1 MNISIIGSGI
11 FGLTVALI
19 LSKKFNVTVFESNS
33 DILNGATLANHN
45 RHHYGF
51 HYPRSPDTVI
61 QCQMGKK
68 TFENFYPNVLRKNYE
83 NFYAIS
89 KNNSH
94 MNFSDY
100 CSFLDNL
107 KLKYS
112 VCRPPKLFNSDVIEG
127 CVLADEGVYD
137 YQLLRSSIIEKL
149 KRAVNPIK
157 IRLNSLVNN
166 VSVDGEKKNVEYTDH
181 VNNNL
186 CLKFDV
192 VIDCS
197 YGKTNFFNSWL
208 NADPRLLQYN
218 LQELAVI
225 EIPETDTFG
234 ATVMDGM
241 FPSVLPYGFSNKYL
255 FAHAEL
261 SQLIRKVS
269 KNSGILNEISH
280 IKSNWFKIKN
290 ESIKYLPILKKSI
303 YHNSIFVERVV
314 DHSVSKTD
322 ARISDLKY
330 CGNNCWSIFS
340 AKVITSVDV
349 ANKLLLEIE
358 NSQ

>member
-1 MNISIIGSGI
+1 M
-11 FGLTVALI
+11 
-19 LSKKFNVTVFESNS
+19 
-33 DILNGATLANHN
+33 GATLANHN

-61 QCQMGKK
+61 QCQLGKK
-68 TFENFYPNVLRKNYE
+68 TFENFYPNVLRKNYK

-89 KNNSH
+89 KNNSQ
-94 MNFSDY
+94 MNFKDY
-100 CSFLDNL
+100 CSFLDKL
-107 KLKYS
+107 ELKYS
-112 VCRPPKLFNSDVIEG
+112 VCPTPNLFNSEAIEG

-137 YQLLRSSIIEKL
+137 YELLRSSIMKKL
-149 KRAVNPIK
+149 EHASHPITIK
-157 IRLNSLVNN
+157 LNSLVKK
-166 VSVDGEKKNVEYTDH
+166 VSVEGEKKNVEYIDDANTEL
-181 VNNNL
+181 NSS
-186 CLKFDV
+186 FDI

-208 NADPRLLQYN
+208 NIEPRLLQFN

-225 EIPETDTFG
+225 EIPKTEAFG
-234 ATVMDGM
+234 ATIMDGM

-261 SQLIRKVS
+261 SQLIRKIS
-269 KNSGILNEISH
+269 NNSGIFDEISQ
-280 IKSNWFKIKN
+280 IKSNWANIKS
-290 ESIKYLPILKKSI
+290 ESIKYLPILKKAI
-303 YHNSIFVERVV
+303 YHHSIFVERVV
-314 DHSVSKTD
+314 DYSNSKTD

-349 ANKLLLEIE
+349 ANKLLLQIE
-358 NSQ
+358 KSL